1 VNYQK
6 AQFVTSYFDYRKI
19 PAPTLPEIAF
29 AGRSNVG
36 KSSLLNK
43 IFQRKGL
50 VRTSATPGKTASI
63 NFFRVE
69 NCHFVDLPGYG
80 YAKVSKGER
89 HRWGELMEGYFAD
102 RPISLCVLLLDLRHA
117 PSADDH
123 QMADYLLSTGLPFVL
138 VLTKA
143 DKLSKTQR
151 EKCAAVIDE
160 ALPDCADIPKI
171 IFSSQTGE
179 GVDVLR
185 RTIEEA
191 ISQDKGE

>member
-1 VNYQK
+1 MNYQK

-43 IFQRKGL
+43 IFQRKAL

-69 NCHFVDLPGYG
+69 DCHFVDLPGYG
-80 YAKVSKGER
+80 YARVSKGEK
-89 HRWGELMEGYFAD
+89 HRWGELMEGYFAGRD
-102 RPISLCVLLLDLRHA
+102 ISLCVLLLDLRHL

-123 QMADYLLSTGLPFVL
+123 QMADFLLSTGLPFVL

-143 DKLSKTQR
+143 DKLSKTQK
-151 EKCAAVIDE
+151 EKCAAAIEE
-160 ALPDCADIPKI
+160 ALPACADVPKI
-171 IFSSQTGE
+171 IFSAQTGE
-179 GVDVLR
+179 GVEALR
-185 RTIEEA
+185 ACIEAA
-191 ISQDKGE
+191 IRE